1 MGKLIFFFLITLLW
15 NTSNADLTLLN
26 KYSHKTRFNL
36 EQMVYKADCILIVKK
51 EKVFTSTSTV
61 VFDKKTKC
69 PPYNSV
75 YYHFSVQEVIK
86 GKSTLLNEQKI
97 KVKEPFSDLAYTIHY
112 SYYTRGFVIEPF
124 VGEYYPEK
132 TIDSMDALIVF
143 LNSFSSKDSSEEFFQ
158 FSVINAYENVAKKD
172 TILKIINRPPA
183 DMKRLFLKRKDRL

>member
-1 MGKLIFFFLITLLW
+1 MGKMTYFFLIMFLW

-36 EQMVYKADCILIVKK
+36 EQLVFRADCILIVKK
-51 EKVFTSTSTV
+51 EKIFTSTSPV
-61 VFDKKTKC
+61 EFEQNTKC

-75 YYHFSVQEVIK
+75 YYHFSIQEVIK
-86 GKSTLLNEQKI
+86 GKSILLNGQKI

-112 SYYTRGFVIEPF
+112 SYYTKGFIIEPF
-124 VGEYYPEK
+124 AGEYYPEK
-132 TIDSMDALIVF
+132 TIDSMNALIVF
-143 LNSFSSKDSSEEFFQ
+143 LNTFSSKDSSEEFFQ

-183 DMKRLFLKRKDRL
+183 DMKRLFLKRKN